1 MENFSYNREIF
12 KLHYKKKN
20 SLTRYIYLICDE
32 KEKRKKKSTVCYRE
46 K

>member
-1 MENFSYNREIF
+1 MEKFSYNREISNSIT
-12 KLHYKKKN
+12 KKKN